1 MTFMEA
7 LEAWSRT
14 ERELLHLAELES
26 GRDGLVRYAA
36 DVHAIS
42 VRREEL
48 RAERRALKAVIEC

>member
-1 MTFMEA
+1 MTVMEA

-26 GRDGLVRYAA
+26 GRDGRVRYAA